1 MGGGGGGGSNT
12 VNENPLPTY
21 ATPYVQSF
29 LTRSNALSL
38 SGYQPYT
45 GDTYA
50 ARNADEEDGI
60 TALATRA
67 QNHHAIITRAETL
80 LRNSLDGLKIGI
92 NPKLDTL
99 FARKKEELIQE
110 FEEETI
116 PNLSRNALAVEG
128 WGGGSHHIMQARM
141 AESLAK
147 KIADLVT
154 ELYGEDYFQ
163 EKEKRIASLGYGIR
177 YGTEDMNDA
186 EILRQA
192 GLFNREYTQGIYD
205 DTYKAWKDE
214 ETASV
219 KRLEILGNAIRSLVG
234 ATNSEVKPLHRP
246 NTMAE
251 IAGLAMTGMSLYASF
266 YGKGPTQS
274 PTLSAGQRSQQQLA
288 EGKFTMD
295 AGLTTIQSEND

>member
-21 ATPYVQSF
+21 AEPYVKTF

-50 ARNADEEDGI
+50 TRNADEEDGI

-67 QNHHAIITRAETL
+67 TNHHAIITRAETL
-80 LRNSLDGLKIGI
+80 LRDSLDGLKIGV

-128 WGGGSHHIMQARM
+128 WGGGSHNIMQARA

-147 KIADLVT
+147 KIADLSA

-163 EKEKRIASLGYGIR
+163 EKEKRIAGLGYGIR
-177 YGTEDMNDA
+177 YGSEDVNDA
-186 EILRQA
+186 ELLRQA
-192 GLFNREYTQGIYD
+192 GLFNREYIQGGYD
-205 DTYKAWKDE
+205 DTYKEWKDE

-234 ATNSEVKPLHRP
+234 AQTTTITPLHRP
-246 NTMAE
+246 NTIGQ
-251 IAGLAMTGMSLYASF
+251 IAGLAMAGMSLYASF
-266 YGKGPTQS
+266 YGKGVIPPSTQS
-274 PTLSAGQRSQQQLA
+274 KTGKTLN
-288 EGKFTMD
+288 ET
-295 AGLTTIQSEND
+295 QSLVNASPSIEYQDMQD

>member
-1 MGGGGGGGSNT
+1 MGGGGGGGSST

-21 ATPYVQSF
+21 AQPYVQAF

-38 SGYQPYT
+38 SGYQPYA
-45 GDTYA
+45 GVTYA
-50 ARNADEEDGI
+50 PRNADEEDGI

-80 LRNSLDGLKIGI
+80 LRDSLDGLKIGA
-92 NPKLDTL
+92 NPKLDAL

-116 PNLSRNALAVEG
+116 PNLSRMALAVEG
-128 WGGGSHHIMQARM
+128 WGGGSHHIMQARL
-141 AESLAK
+141 AETLAK
-147 KIADLVT
+147 KIADLSS

-177 YGTEDMNDA
+177 YGSEDINDA

-192 GLFNREYTQGIYD
+192 GLFNREYVQGGYD
-205 DTYKAWKDE
+205 DTYRAWKDE
-214 ETASV
+214 EVGSI

-234 ATNSEVKPLHRP
+234 AQTTTITPLHRP
-246 NTMAE
+246 NTMAQL
-251 IAGLAMTGMSLYASF
+251 AGLAMTGMSLYASF
-266 YGKGPTQS
+266 YSKGQLSTMES
-274 PTLSAGQRSQQQLA
+274 PAQRSQKQLA
-288 EGKFTMD
+288 EGQFSLDM
-295 AGLTTIQSEND
+295 GLTQMRPEEG

>member
-21 ATPYVQSF
+21 AQPYVQAF

-45 GDTYA
+45 GTTYA

-60 TALATRA
+60 AALATRA

-80 LRNSLDGLKIGI
+80 LQDSLDGLKIGV

-116 PNLSRNALAVEG
+116 PNLSRMALAVEG
-128 WGGGSHHIMQARM
+128 WGGGSHHIIQARL
-141 AESLAK
+141 AETLAK
-147 KIADLVT
+147 KISDLSA

-163 EKEKRIASLGYGIR
+163 EKEKRISGLGYGIR
-177 YGTEDMNDA
+177 YGSEDVNDA
-186 EILRQA
+186 ELLRQA
-192 GLFNREYTQGIYD
+192 GLFNREYIQGGYD

-214 ETASV
+214 EMGSV

-234 ATNSEVKPLHRP
+234 SQTTTITPLHRP
-246 NTMAE
+246 NTMAQV
-251 IAGLAMTGMSLYASF
+251 AGLAMAGMSLYASF
-266 YGKGPTQS
+266 YGKGQS
-274 PTLSAGQRSQQQLA
+274 STIESPAQKSQRQLA
-288 EGKFTMD
+288 EGQFTVD
-295 AGLTTIQSEND
+295 QGLGQIGPEVS